1 MIRQIK
7 LLTKTQLCNFMD
19 LNVFRFTKDKKKKR
33 SALSMGLLWL
43 LLITILCL
51 YVGTFAYGYSKMGL
65 GQVIPMYLIMISALL
80 ILVFGIFKAGSVIF
94 QRNFYEILCAL
105 PVSQTAVVISR
116 FFSMYLG
123 NVILSVAVMIPGM
136 AVYAYFNHPGIS
148 FYAVGTVGT
157 LFIPLLPMTVATLL
171 GALVTGIASRMK
183 HKSLVTTV
191 LSILLIV
198 GIMMFSQM
206 LAGVGETF
214 TEEMFA
220 DLLETLTTMIARIY
234 PPALWLGNAMTEG
247 NVLQGGL
254 YFGVSIAVFVV
265 MVILIAG
272 HFKSICENLYST
284 SAKHDYRMTEMK
296 RNTVLTALFRKEVK
310 RYFASSIY
318 TVNTIVGPIMMVILA
333 AAILLTGV
341 DKIESVIPLQNG
353 IIGLMPF
360 VLATTSCIMTTTS
373 TSISLEGK
381 EWWILQSL
389 PVDAKTVFDSKILLN
404 LAIVAPFYVIA
415 EVLII
420 LALTPSFVEL
430 VWLIFLPII
439 YMLFTFVFGI
449 TVNLHMPV
457 LHWENE
463 VAVVKQSASAMVG
476 GLGGCLIIILCAVPV
491 VFVTGI
497 VGEIVKAV
505 TAIVI
510 LAITVLLYK
519 TNAKTALS
527 HIE

>member
-7 LLTKTQLCNFMD
+7 YLSELQLKNLYG
-19 LNVFRFTKDKKKKR
+19 LNVFKHTKDKKVKQR
-33 SALSMGLLWL
+33 TIGLGFAML
-43 LLITILCL
+43 LVVLMMVAYI
-51 YVGTFAYGYSKMGL
+51 GMAAYGYIMIGMAEVL
-65 GQVIPMYLIMISALL
+65 PAYLIMLSSLV
-80 ILVFGIFKAGSVIF
+80 ILFFTVFKAGSVIF
-94 QRNFYEILCAL
+94 QRNAYDILCSL
-105 PVSQTAVVISR
+105 PVSQTAIVVSR
-116 FFSMYLG
+116 FIRMYVENLLLT
-123 NVILSVAVMIPGM
+123 VIVMLPGIV
-136 AVYAYFNHPGIS
+136 VYGGMVKPRIS
-148 FYAVGTVGT
+148 FYLIGCVVTI
-157 LFIPLLPMTVATLL
+157 FIPLIPITIATFL
-171 GALVTGIASRMK
+171 GALVTAIASRMK

-341 DKIESVIPLQNG
+341 DKIESVILLQNG
-353 IIGLMPF
+353 IIGLVPF
-360 VLATTSCIMTTTS
+360 VLAATSCIMTTTS

-404 LAIVAPFYVIA
+404 LTIVAPFYVIA
-415 EVLII
+415 EALII

-463 VAVVKQSASAMVG
+463 VAVVKQSASAMIG

-519 TNAKTALS
+519 NNAKVDLS